1 MCRHEINL
9 HNQKGQKNNLNQW
22 NLIDID
28 NQEYMSECN
37 TIFQNAFSDF
47 ISN

>member
-9 HNQKGQKNNLNQW
+9 LNHEGQKNLNHW

-28 NQEYMSECN
+28 NEEYMSECN